1 MNSPFLTTT
10 VYDACTKARV
20 YYLNTLARMQANG
33 GQPVDWM
40 ERLQEQSRNN
50 LELFHQAALQA
61 AFNGESSTASNQLA
75 VLVAEWGVYQ
85 ALSDLINA
93 NGMYVDPADPD
104 TANDIDRAIEHQ
116 VRLLVTELQNSAF
129 DGEQQRK
136 TNQADIYA
144 ERQTQLFG
152 EYQKMAREQSTL
164 WSQVHQSQQQVI
176 QGQQTGLSQAHHIN
190 EQYAN
195 TALQGVQQAQQGV
208 QWMVQEAARVNQQ
221 ASQQVYQ
228 YQQGVEKMYA
238 HGADVM
244 NAALATQEMFN
255 ENMMQNLPREME
267 KAQEEIQKK
276 SERRKWMNRGY
287 CALILLALPFVLYG
301 IAWLLIRM
309 VLHF

>member
-1 MNSPFLTTT
+1 MGISEKGNITMNSPFLTTT

-221 ASQQVYQ
+221 ASQNLHH
-228 YQQGVEKMYA
+228 YQQGVQQMYA
-238 HGADVM
+238 H
-244 NAALATQEMFN
+244 
-255 ENMMQNLPREME
+255 
-267 KAQEEIQKK
+267 
-276 SERRKWMNRGY
+276 
-287 CALILLALPFVLYG
+287 
-301 IAWLLIRM
+301 
-309 VLHF
+309 